1 MEWGV
6 KSLAHLQRMREEMDR
21 VWDSLSEHS
30 PIAKEREMWQWVEK
44 LPKFEGTG
52 RKGSKSKSN
61 KT

>member
-6 KSLAHLQRMREEMDR
+6 KSLADLQRMREEMGR

-30 PIAKEREMWQWVEK
+30 PIPKEREMWQWVEK
-44 LPKFEGTG
+44 LPKFEGTEG
-52 RKGSKSKSN
+52 RSSKSRSH